1 MRTFLIQTYVKLF
14 VLKIGQEFLLM
25 NVLNLSLVQIKVES
39 NLVDIVILIGKPKTV
54 LLLKDVVFVEPTLHN
69 NIF

>member
-1 MRTFLIQTYVKLF
+1 
-14 VLKIGQEFLLM
+14 M